1 MSSSSKSSE
10 AEEHYPSGIYSSQQ
24 DGEKEEEV
32 GHSPAVKM
40 ISHQDHTILIPRTQ
54 PSTAGIYQLYLGGR
68 KPI

>member
-1 MSSSSKSSE
+1 MTKAPSGLSLCHPYNMSSSSKSSE

-40 ISHQDHTILIPRTQ
+40 ISHQDHTILIPRT
-54 PSTAGIYQLYLGGR
+54 
-68 KPI
+68 